1 MGVQNS
7 KYDCTAGIR
16 NLEPLCQY
24 SEGILA
30 SAVLVANHGGL
41 EVFRKIFDQSGSLSF
56 DKKFENATGISL
68 NSFYDEVDQY
78 LGKLGWK
85 K

>member
-1 MGVQNS
+1 
-7 KYDCTAGIR
+7 
-16 NLEPLCQY
+16 
-24 SEGILA
+24 
-30 SAVLVANHGGL
+30 VANHGGL